1 MAARS
6 KARKRALDIL
16 YESDIRRIPAT
27 EVLAAQVTRRR
38 EAGEPALNPYVETL
52 VTGVERHR
60 DRIDELL
67 ASYATGWSIERMP
80 AVDRAILR
88 LAAFEILWAEDIPDT
103 VAIAEAVALA
113 QELSTDDSAPFV
125 NGLLAR
131 ICELKPR
138 LSLEP

>member
-16 YESDIRRIPAT
+16 YEADIRRVPADL
-27 EVLAAQVTRRR
+27 VLQEQVDRRAADS
-38 EAGEPALNPYVETL
+38 EPPLNPYVSEL
-52 VTGVERHR
+52 ISGVEAHR
-60 DRIDELL
+60 ERIDELIGT
-67 ASYATGWSIERMP
+67 YATGWSLARMP

-88 LAAFEILWAEDIPDT
+88 VGAYEVLWQHDLAEA

-113 QELSTDDSAPFV
+113 QELSTDESAPFV

-131 ICELKPR
+131 LAELKPR
-138 LSLEP
+138 LDLDQ

>member
-16 YESDIRRIPAT
+16 YEADIRQIAAT
-27 EVLAAQVTRRR
+27 SVLTAQADRRAD
-38 EAGEPALNPYVETL
+38 AGEPALNPYVEAL
-52 VTGVERHR
+52 VTGVQAHQE
-60 DRIDELL
+60 RIDELIS
-67 ASYATGWSIERMP
+67 SYATGWSIDRMP
-80 AVDRAILR
+80 AVDRAVLR
-88 LAAFEILWAEDIPDT
+88 LAIFEILWGEDVPDT

-138 LSLEP
+138 LTVEP

>member
-16 YESDIRRIPAT
+16 YESDIRQVPAT
-27 EVLAAQVTRRR
+27 QILAAQAHRRSER
-38 EAGEPALNPYVETL
+38 GEPALNPYVESL
-52 VTGVERHR
+52 VTGVEAHQT
-60 DRIDELL
+60 RIDELMT
-67 ASYATGWSIERMP
+67 SYATGWSIDRMP

-88 LAAFEILWAEDIPDT
+88 MATFEILWGQDIPET

-113 QELSTDDSAPFV
+113 QDLSTEDSAPFV

-138 LSLEP
+138 LAVDP

>member
-16 YESDIRRIPAT
+16 YEADIRQIAAT
-27 EVLAAQVTRRR
+27 SVLTAQVDRRV
-38 EAGEPALNPYVETL
+38 EAGEAAFNPYVDAL
-52 VTGVERHR
+52 VKGVHSHR
-60 DRIDELL
+60 ERIDELIS
-67 ASYATGWSIERMP
+67 SYATGWSIERMP

-88 LAAFEILWAEDIPDT
+88 LAIFEILWAQDVPDT

-125 NGLLAR
+125 NGLLAK

-138 LSLEP
+138 LTVES